1 MPGTDHLSCMRSPIR
16 VLTVLGVSLL
26 LATPAIAHAAPPAGP
41 TDGVQPLERAHAHND
56 YEHARPLSDALSH
69 GFRSVEADVWL
80 VGDQLCI
87 GHDAPDCSR
96 TLESLYLDPLAEI
109 AQVNGGEIYDG
120 STAPLRLYVDVKDGG
135 PAVWDVLND
144 KLDDRPQ
151 LVSSWAGDRE
161 VTRAVEVV
169 VSGQLANRTFDD
181 PVRWA
186 TGDGRVLTPPPAGAT
201 SADLAVLSENWT
213 KLFTWQ
219 GVGPMP
225 ADQRRKLEDLVA
237 RAHSGGHEIRFWAT
251 PDIDP
256 VAREA
261 VWREL
266 VAADVDQI
274 NTDHLP
280 ALEEFL
286 KAEDPTEQQAS

>member
-1 MPGTDHLSCMRSPIR
+1 MI
-16 VLTVLGVSLL
+16 TVLGAVLL
-26 LATPAIAHAAPPAGP
+26 LSAPVAAHAAPPSGP

-56 YEHARPLSDALSH
+56 YEHPRPLFDALSH

-87 GHDAPDCSR
+87 GHDAPDCGR
-96 TLESLYLDPLAEI
+96 TLESLYLDPLSEI
-109 AQVNGGEIYDG
+109 ARANGGSVYDG
-120 STAPLRLYVDVKDGG
+120 STEPLRLYVDVKDGG

-144 KLDDRPQ
+144 KLDDRPR
-151 LVSSWAGDRE
+151 LVSSWVGDRE

-181 PVRWA
+181 RVRWA
-186 TGDGRVLTPPPAGAT
+186 TGDGRIATPPPPGAIR
-201 SADLAVLSENWT
+201 ADLVVLSENWT

-219 GVGPMP
+219 GIGPMP
-225 ADQRRKLEDLVA
+225 AGERSRLHELVDA
-237 RAHSGGHEIRFWAT
+237 AHADGREVRFWAT
-251 PDIDP
+251 PDIEP
-256 VAREA
+256 VGREA

-266 VAADVDQI
+266 VAAGVDQI

-280 ALEEFL
+280 ELEAFL
-286 KAEDPTEQQAS
+286 KSADPTERVS